1 MGVPQSV
8 YIGPYAEW
16 VVRPDEPS
24 PELEAVAPGELLKGW
39 GLARAWGRS
48 YPPEVEVDEVVCQR
62 FCFVADDDRAGQ
74 PRRQLYHSEAGAI
87 ADLRGVD
94 AHAEMEWFARAF
106 REELRALQTYYN
118 RPPAIGWGLVTWLS

>member
-24 PELEAVAPGELLKGW
+24 PELEAVAAGELLKGW

-48 YPPEVEVDEVVCQR
+48 YPPEVEVDGVVCQR
-62 FCFVADDDRAGQ
+62 FCFVPDDERAGQ
-74 PRRQLYHSEAGAI
+74 PRRQMYYFEAGAVE
-87 ADLRGVD
+87 DLREVD
-94 AHAEMEWFARAF
+94 FQAEMEWFTQAF
-106 REELRALQTYYN
+106 RNELRALEKYYN
-118 RPPAIGWGLVTWLS
+118 RPPRTGWGLVTWLS